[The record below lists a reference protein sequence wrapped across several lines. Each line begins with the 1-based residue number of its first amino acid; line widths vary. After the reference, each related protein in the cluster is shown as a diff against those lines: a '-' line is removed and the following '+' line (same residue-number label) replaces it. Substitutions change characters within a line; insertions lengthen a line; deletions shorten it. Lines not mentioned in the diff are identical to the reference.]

1 MLEAQ
6 DAGRFDA
13 GRACIPEEQV
23 KNSRAHALYDQMQ
36 IEVLIDLLVCPVERE
51 GKDMLEVLP
60 KIAKTQASYATN
72 KVLVLPMNLT
82 ISVSYRCNSRCKTC
96 NVWQRPNDDFTIE
109 EYEKTF
115 ESIGRDA
122 YWFTFSGGEPTLRK
136 DLPEMV
142 EAAYRHCRPGIINIP
157 TNGIQDKIIP
167 ARIERVLQAAPTSE
181 VIINLSLDGVGEKH
195 DIVRGVKGNFERAM
209 RTYAGLKALKAH
221 YKNFTLGVHTVI
233 SNFNVDEFEHIYA
246 FVRDELKPDSFIS
259 EIAEERVELD
269 TVGMGITPPIQKYQP
284 VIERLQE
291 GIRKA
296 EFSGVSRITQAFR
309 DRYYDIVKRTL
320 VEHRQVIPCLAGV
333 ASAQIAPNGDVW
345 TCCIR
350 AESVGNLREHGYD
363 FRSVWTTAHADE
375 LRRSIKAG
383 ECYCP
388 LANASYTNMLCH
400 TPTLTSVALDVA
412 KGSVTSALSSKTSGT
427 SARLRSLPVINAAD
441 EARLSN
447 GHTNGHKA
455 NTEVEAKV

>member
-1 MLEAQ
+1 M
-6 DAGRFDA
+6 F
-13 GRACIPEEQV
+13 
-23 KNSRAHALYDQMQ
+23 
-36 IEVLIDLLVCPVERE
+36 
-51 GKDMLEVLP
+51 EVLP
-60 KIAKTQASYATN
+60 KIAKMQASYALG
-72 KVLVLPMNLT
+72 KPLALPMNLT
-82 ISVSYRCNSRCKTC
+82 ISVSYRCNSRCKAC

-109 EYEKTF
+109 EYDKTF
-115 ESIGRDA
+115 ASIGHDA

-167 ARIERVLQAAPTSE
+167 GRIERVLQAAPGSD
-181 VIINLSLDGVGEKH
+181 VIVNLSLDGVGEKH
-195 DIVRGVKGNFERAM
+195 DLVRGVKGNFERAM
-209 RTYAGLKALKAH
+209 RTYAGLKALKGR

-233 SNFNVDEFEHIYA
+233 SNFNVDEFENIYA
-246 FVRDELKPDSFIS
+246 FVRDELKPDQFIS

-284 VIERLQE
+284 VIDKLQE

-296 EFSGVSRITQAFR
+296 ELTGVSRITQAFR

-320 VEHRQVIPCLAGV
+320 VEKRQIIPCMAGV

-350 AESVGNLREHGYD
+350 AESVGNLRDHNYD
-363 FRSVWTTAHADE
+363 FGATWRSAKADE

-400 TPTLTSVALDVA
+400 VPTLTSVALEVGRGTATATLSANSHGRSA
-412 KGSVTSALSSKTSGT
+412 K
-427 SARLRSLPVINAAD
+427 LRTLPVINAAD
-441 EARLSN
+441 EARMLN
-447 GHTNGHKA
+447 GNGNGNGHKA
-455 NTEVEAKV
+455 DTEMEAKV

>member
-1 MLEAQ
+1 
-6 DAGRFDA
+6 
-13 GRACIPEEQV
+13 
-23 KNSRAHALYDQMQ
+23 
-36 IEVLIDLLVCPVERE
+36 
-51 GKDMLEVLP
+51 MLEVLP
-60 KIAKTQASYATN
+60 KIAKMQASYMLGRPLAN
-72 KVLVLPMNLT
+72 PMNLT

-96 NVWQRPNDDFTIE
+96 NVWQRPNDDFTLE
-109 EYEKTF
+109 EYDKTF
-115 ESIGRDA
+115 ASIGRDA

-181 VIINLSLDGVGEKH
+181 VNVNLSLDGVGEKH

-209 RTYAGLKALKAH
+209 RTYAGLKALKGQ

-233 SNFNVDEFEHIYA
+233 SNFNIDEFENIYA
-246 FVRDELKPDSFIS
+246 FVRDTLQPDSFIS

-284 VIERLQE
+284 VINKLQA

-350 AESVGNLREHGYD
+350 AESVGNLRDYDYD
-363 FRSVWTTAHADE
+363 FRTVWSTTKADE

-400 TPTLTSVALDVA
+400 SPTLTNVALDVTKGTATAALTTKQGGKSA
-412 KGSVTSALSSKTSGT
+412 K
-427 SARLRSLPVINAAD
+427 LRSLPVINAVD
-441 EARLSN
+441 EAQTAKGHRPEVMSPGRRLE
-447 GHTNGHKA
+447 GPD
-455 NTEVEAKV
+455 

>member
-1 MLEAQ
+1 MLEILPNVAKMQ
-6 DAGRFDA
+6 AA
-13 GRACIPEEQV
+13 Y
-23 KNSRAHALYDQMQ
+23 AL
-36 IEVLIDLLVCPVERE
+36 
-51 GKDMLEVLP
+51 GKPLANPL
-60 KIAKTQASYATN
+60 
-72 KVLVLPMNLT
+72 NLT

-109 EYEKTF
+109 EYNKTF

-122 YWFTFSGGEPTLRK
+122 FWFTFSGGEPTLRK

-142 EAAYRHCRPGIINIP
+142 AAAYTHCRPGIINIP

-167 ARIERVLQAAPTSE
+167 GRIERVLQAAPTSE

-209 RTYAGLKALKAH
+209 RTYAGLKALKGR

-233 SNFNVDEFEHIYA
+233 SNFNIDEFDNIHS
-246 FVRDELKPDSFIS
+246 FVTNELKPDSFIS

-269 TVGMGITPPIQKYQP
+269 TVGMGITPPIHKYEP
-284 VIERLQE
+284 VINRLQQE
-291 GIRKA
+291 NRQAQFK
-296 EFSGVSRITQAFR
+296 GVSRITQSFR
-309 DRYYDIVKRTL
+309 DRYYDIVKQTL
-320 VEHRQVIPCLAGV
+320 VEKRQIIPCLAGL

-350 AESVGNLREHGYD
+350 AESVGNLRDHNYN
-363 FRSVWTTAHADE
+363 FRETWSTPKADE

-388 LANASYTNMLCH
+388 LANVSYTNMLCH
-400 TPTLTSVALDVA
+400 TPTLTSVGLEVA
-412 KGSVTSALSSKTSGT
+412 RKTVAEVVAGDRGK
-427 SARLRSLPVINAAD
+427 SARLRSLPVINASD
-441 EARLSN
+441 ETRLYGQN
-447 GHTNGHKA
+447 K
-455 NTEVEAKV
+455 VEAKA

>member
-1 MLEAQ
+1 
-6 DAGRFDA
+6 
-13 GRACIPEEQV
+13 
-23 KNSRAHALYDQMQ
+23 
-36 IEVLIDLLVCPVERE
+36 
-51 GKDMLEVLP
+51 MLEVLP
-60 KIAKTQASYATN
+60 KIAKMQASYALG
-72 KVLVLPMNLT
+72 KPLALPMNFT

-96 NVWQRPNDDFTIE
+96 NVWQRPNDDFTLE
-109 EYEKTF
+109 EYDKTF
-115 ESIGRDA
+115 ASIGTAA

-167 ARIERVLQAAPTSE
+167 VRIERVLQAAPTSE

-209 RTYAGLKALKAH
+209 RTYAALKALKGQ

-233 SNFNVDEFEHIYA
+233 SNFNIDEFENIYA
-246 FVRDELKPDSFIS
+246 FVRDQLQPDSFIS

-269 TVGMGITPPIQKYQP
+269 TVGMGITPPIAKYQP

-291 GIRKA
+291 GIHKA
-296 EFSGVSRITQAFR
+296 EFGGVSRITQAFR
-309 DRYYDIVKRTL
+309 DRYYDLVKRTL
-320 VEHRQVIPCLAGV
+320 TEKRQIIPCLAGV
-333 ASAQIAPNGDVW
+333 ASTQIAPNGDVW

-350 AESVGNLREHGYD
+350 AESVGNLREHNYD
-363 FRSVWTTAHADE
+363 FRATWNTPRADE

-400 TPTLTSVALDVA
+400 TPTVAHVALDIGKATVA
-412 KGSVTSALSSKTSGT
+412 SALSPKTRGQSVK
-427 SARLRSLPVINAAD
+427 LRSLPVINAAD
-441 EARLSN
+441 DAHRLHGSSN
-447 GHTNGHKA
+447 GHR
-455 NTEVEAKV
+455 

>member
-1 MLEAQ
+1 
-6 DAGRFDA
+6 
-13 GRACIPEEQV
+13 
-23 KNSRAHALYDQMQ
+23 
-36 IEVLIDLLVCPVERE
+36 
-51 GKDMLEVLP
+51 MLEVLP
-60 KIAKTQASYATN
+60 KIAKMQASY
-72 KVLVLPMNLT
+72 VLGKPLALPLNLT

-109 EYEKTF
+109 EWDKTF
-115 ESIGRDA
+115 ESVGRAA
-122 YWFTFSGGEPTLRK
+122 YWFTFSGGEPTLSK
-136 DLPEMV
+136 DLPDMI
-142 EAAYRHCRPGIINIP
+142 ASAYKHCRPGIINIP

-167 ARIERVLQAAPTSE
+167 GRVEKVLQAAPKSD
-181 VIINLSLDGVGEKH
+181 VIINLSLDGVGAKH
-195 DIVRGVKGNFERAM
+195 DSVRGVKGNFERAM
-209 RTYAGLKALKAH
+209 RTYAGLRALKGR

-233 SNFNVDEFEHIYA
+233 SSFNIDEFEHIYA
-246 FVRDELKPDSFIS
+246 FVRDELQPDQFIS

-320 VEHRQVIPCLAGV
+320 AEQRQVIPCLAGV

-350 AESVGNLREHGYD
+350 AGSVGNLREHHYD

-400 TPTLTSVALDVA
+400 TPTLAGVATDVA
-412 KGSVTSALSSKTSGT
+412 KGTVAAAIPARNGGK
-427 SARLRSLPVINAAD
+427 SARLRNLPVINAAH
-441 EARLSN
+441 EACRPDSDGPRN
-447 GHTNGHKA
+447 GYSA
-455 NTEVEAKV
+455 

>member
-1 MLEAQ
+1 
-6 DAGRFDA
+6 
-13 GRACIPEEQV
+13 V
-23 KNSRAHALYDQMQ
+23 
-36 IEVLIDLLVCPVERE
+36 
-51 GKDMLEVLP
+51 LEVLP
-60 KIAKTQASYATN
+60 KIAQMQASYALG
-72 KVLVLPMNLT
+72 KPLALPLNLT

-109 EYEKTF
+109 EYDKTF
-115 ESIGRDA
+115 ASIGRAA

-142 EAAYRHCRPGIINIP
+142 ESAYRHCRPGIINIP

-167 ARIERVLQAAPTSE
+167 ARIERVLQAAPTSD
-181 VIINLSLDGVGEKH
+181 VIVNLSLDGVGEKH
-195 DIVRGVKGNFERAM
+195 DIVRGVKGNFVRAM
-209 RTYAGLKALKAH
+209 RTYAGLKALKGR

-233 SNFNVDEFEHIYA
+233 SNFNIDEFENIYS
-246 FVRDELKPDSFIS
+246 FVRDELQPDSFIS

-284 VIERLQE
+284 VIERLQD

-296 EFSGVSRITQAFR
+296 EFNGVSRITQAFR

-320 VEHRQVIPCLAGV
+320 VEQRQIIPCLAGV

-350 AESVGNLREHGYD
+350 AESVGNLREHDYD
-363 FRSVWTTAHADE
+363 FGSTWRTAKADE

-400 TPTLTSVALDVA
+400 TPTLASVALEVGKGTAFSMFTANHQGKSA
-412 KGSVTSALSSKTSGT
+412 K
-427 SARLRSLPVINAAD
+427 LRSLPVINAAD
-441 EARLSN
+441 EA
-447 GHTNGHKA
+447 HAAQDEKK
-455 NTEVEAKV
+455 EEIEAII

>member
-1 MLEAQ
+1 
-6 DAGRFDA
+6 
-13 GRACIPEEQV
+13 
-23 KNSRAHALYDQMQ
+23 
-36 IEVLIDLLVCPVERE
+36 
-51 GKDMLEVLP
+51 MLEVLP
-60 KIAKTQASYATN
+60 KIAKMQASY
-72 KVLVLPMNLT
+72 VLGKPLALPMNLT

-96 NVWQRPNDDFTIE
+96 NVWQRPNDDFTLE

-115 ESIGRDA
+115 ASIGHAA

-142 EAAYRHCRPGIINIP
+142 ELAYRYCRPGIINIP

-209 RTYAGLKALKAH
+209 RTYAGLKALKSR

-233 SNFNVDEFEHIYA
+233 SNFNIDEFDNIYN
-246 FVRDELKPDSFIS
+246 FVHNELKPDSFIT

-269 TVGMGITPPIQKYQP
+269 TVGMGITPPVNKYEP
-284 VIERLQE
+284 VINRLQDD
-291 GIRKA
+291 IRKT
-296 EFSGVSRITQAFR
+296 EFNGVSRITQAFR

-320 VEHRQVIPCLAGV
+320 VEKRQIIPCLAGI

-350 AESVGNLREHGYD
+350 AESVGNLRDHNYD
-363 FRSVWTTAHADE
+363 FGTTWRTTKADE

-400 TPTLTSVALDVA
+400 TPTLASVGIDVA
-412 KGSVTSALSSKTSGT
+412 KSAAVTTLAPKDRGRP
-427 SARLRSLPVINAAD
+427 AKLRDLPVINAAD
-441 EARLSN
+441 EARMY
-447 GHTNGHKA
+447 GDMQK
-455 NTEVEAKV
+455 TEVHA

>member
-6 DAGRFDA
+6 DAWRFNA
-13 GRACIPEEQV
+13 GCACITEEQV
-23 KNSRAHALYDQMQ
+23 KNSRAHAFYDQMQ
-36 IEVLIDLLVCPVERE
+36 IEVLIYLLVCPVERE

-60 KIAKTQASYATN
+60 KIAKMQASYALG
-72 KVLVLPMNLT
+72 KPFALPMNFT

-96 NVWQRPNDDFTIE
+96 NVWQRPNDDFNLE
-109 EYEKTF
+109 EYDKTF
-115 ESIGRDA
+115 ASIGRDA

-167 ARIERVLQAAPTSE
+167 GRIERVLQAAPTSD

-209 RTYAGLKALKAH
+209 RTYAGLKALKGR

-233 SNFNVDEFEHIYA
+233 SNFNVDEFDTIYA

-269 TVGMGITPPIQKYQP
+269 TVGMGITPPIQRYQP

-291 GIRKA
+291 GIHKA
-296 EFSGVSRITQAFR
+296 EFNGVSRITQAFR

-320 VEHRQVIPCLAGV
+320 AEKRQVIPCLAGV

-350 AESVGNLREHGYD
+350 AESVGNLREHNYD
-363 FRSVWTTAHADE
+363 FKSTWNTARANE

-400 TPTLTSVALDVA
+400 VPTLAGVATDVA
-412 KGSVTSALSSKTSGT
+412 KGTVAAAIPARNGGK
-427 SARLRSLPVINAAD
+427 SARLRNLPVINAAH
-441 EARLSN
+441 EACRPDSDGTRN
-447 GHTNGHKA
+447 GYSA
-455 NTEVEAKV
+455 

>member
-1 MLEAQ
+1 MKV
-6 DAGRFDA
+6 R
-13 GRACIPEEQV
+13 
-23 KNSRAHALYDQMQ
+23 
-36 IEVLIDLLVCPVERE
+36 ERN
-51 GKDMLEVLP
+51 MLEVLP
-60 KIAKTQASYATN
+60 KVAKLQASYALG
-72 KVLVLPMNLT
+72 KPLALPMNLT

-115 ESIGRDA
+115 ESVGHAA

-142 EAAYRHCRPGIINIP
+142 GAAYRHCRPGVINIP

-167 ARIERVLQAAPTSE
+167 ERVERVLQAAPGSE
-181 VIINLSLDGVGEKH
+181 VIINLSLDGVGVKH

-209 RTYAGLKALKAH
+209 RTYAGLKALKGR

-233 SNFNVDEFEHIYA
+233 SNFNVDEFDNIYN
-246 FVRDELKPDSFIS
+246 FVRDEMKPDSFIS

-296 EFSGVSRITQAFR
+296 EFNGVSRITQAFR

-350 AESVGNLREHGYD
+350 AESVGNLREHDYD
-363 FRSVWTTAHADE
+363 FRSVWTTTHADE

-412 KGSVTSALSSKTSGT
+412 KGSVTAALSSNNHGK
-427 SARLRSLPVINAAD
+427 SAKLRSLPVINAAD
-441 EARLSN
+441 EFRLSN
-447 GHTNGHKA
+447 GHTNGHNSDA
-455 NTEVEAKV
+455 QVEIKV